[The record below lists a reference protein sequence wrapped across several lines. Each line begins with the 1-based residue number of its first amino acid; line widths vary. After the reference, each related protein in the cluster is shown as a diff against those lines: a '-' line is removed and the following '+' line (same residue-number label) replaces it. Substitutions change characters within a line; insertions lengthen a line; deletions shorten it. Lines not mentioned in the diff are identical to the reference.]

1 MKRNIVVVIVVL
13 LMVGTGFTTYQLIP
27 TNLRVTVI
35 SEENNAFVE
44 GASVSIYTTEADF
57 NNRENHI
64 GEIQTTDRRGR
75 TTFRKLEAAEYY
87 IYAEK
92 GDLNNI
98 GMAVRTDSLEAG
110 KINVI
115 NIIIN

>member
-1 MKRNIVVVIVVL
+1 M
-13 LMVGTGFTTYQLIP
+13 
-27 TNLRVTVI
+27 I

-44 GASVSIYTTEADF
+44 GASVSIYAKEADF
-57 NNRENHI
+57 NKRENHI

-75 TTFRKLEAAEYY
+75 TTFRRLEAAEYY

-92 GDLNNI
+92 GDINNI
-98 GMAVRTDSLEAG
+98 GMAVQTDSLKSG
-110 KINVI
+110 NINVI